1 MKISKVSC
9 AICILTFCAS
19 FIPALAQDNPAQAAA
34 RAALE
39 QKFQFLT
46 PPPAAPAAPGQPP
59 MLSDPQPAATVQ
71 PPAGLTPAETDSA
84 AAAKAKARAQADA
97 NKQAKAA
104 KQKAAAEAKQKRVD
118 AEKAASTAASGNVSG
133 TKTGLKPIAS
143 PALPISAAKQARLD
157 VLLEQYKA
165 DKISPA
171 EYQKQRAEILA
182 GAD

>member
-71 PPAGLTPAETDSA
+71 PPSGLAPAEADSA
-84 AAAKAKARAQADA
+84 AAAKARAQADA

-104 KQKAAAEAKQKRVD
+104 KQKAAAEAKQKRID

-157 VLLEQYKA
+157 VLLEQYRA